1 MTQETPL
8 TLWLT
13 LRNIKL
19 RRNNTTCHSNG
30 ESQSQGIK
38 DWILFWKNLYLA
50 CILSSTGKQ
59 NCQIFSRP
67 VVYTMNE
74 WTCSYNDTVIIIKH
88 ISLDFTSR
96 WTSAWLCTS
105 CQQVNCQ
112 LCLWQNCNSIGR
124 QSMLQS
130 DALRLNAPSF
140 LVQITTLNSRN
151 GPLLLFP
158 VLNWYWT
165 RAVAHLTHSRW
176 TLIEQWRAI

>member
-19 RRNNTTCHSNG
+19 RRNNTSCHSNG
-30 ESQSQGIK
+30 ESQFQWIK
-38 DWILFWKNLYLA
+38 DWILFWNNLY
-50 CILSSTGKQ
+50 LSSTGEQ
-59 NCQIFSRP
+59 NCQTFSIP
-67 VVYTMNE
+67 VVYKMNE

-88 ISLDFTSR
+88 TSLDFTSF
-96 WTSAWLCTS
+96 WTSAWLCTG

-112 LCLWQNCNSIGR
+112 LCFWQNCDSSGR
-124 QSMLQS
+124 QSALQS
-130 DALRLNAPSF
+130 DALRLNAPSTSF